1 MQTLIKFDGVTSIEQ
16 KTYKENFMKR
26 YELYKLP
33 KYLILCFRVS
43 YFYENIG
50 NNHKITRHLII
61 FQRFTKNN
69 FYLEKNPTIVN
80 FPVS

>member
-43 YFYENIG
+43 Y
-50 NNHKITRHLII
+50 L
-61 FQRFTKNN
+61 
-69 FYLEKNPTIVN
+69 
-80 FPVS
+80 